1 MRMGRRS
8 GSENGLGPDG
18 AAALAPRLGRFA
30 ALQNLYI
37 RFGLRASHR
46 PRKA

>member
-18 AAALAPRLGRFA
+18 AAALAPRLGRFTT
-30 ALQNLYI
+30 LQNLYI
-37 RFGLRASHR
+37 RWGLRASHR
-46 PRKA
+46 ACQA